1 MKNELKSLLTSTA
14 AVTALVP
21 SPRINWVDHP
31 QGAGNPYIV
40 MQTISGSEGLTM
52 TGADGLFEGRV
63 QIDVYGSTVEQV
75 DLISRAINGLLHG
88 YRGGGFRLI
97 RHVGERDDR
106 EGGSNEA
113 ERLFRCSLD
122 FTVAWRAKNVTN

>member
-1 MKNELKSLLTSTA
+1 MKNEFKSLLTSTA

-21 SPRINWVDHP
+21 APRINWVVHP

-52 TGADGLFEGRV
+52 KGADGLFEGRV
-63 QIDVYGSTVEQV
+63 QIDVYGSSFEQV
-75 DLISRAINGLLHG
+75 EPISRTINDLLHG

-106 EGGSNEA
+106 EGGSNVA